1 MSEDDKP
8 IVIEKKIKGYREKE
22 NLVNGFKLAE
32 LKNKK
37 AVDKGTSLLKCPGEF
52 FKKDMIFLEKG
63 NRILI
68 FSFSKSYCF

>member
-8 IVIEKKIKGYREKE
+8 IVIEKKKKGYREKE

-32 LKNKK
+32 LKNQKTI
-37 AVDKGTSLLKCPGEF
+37 DKGISLLKCPGEF

-63 NRILI
+63 
-68 FSFSKSYCF
+68 KK